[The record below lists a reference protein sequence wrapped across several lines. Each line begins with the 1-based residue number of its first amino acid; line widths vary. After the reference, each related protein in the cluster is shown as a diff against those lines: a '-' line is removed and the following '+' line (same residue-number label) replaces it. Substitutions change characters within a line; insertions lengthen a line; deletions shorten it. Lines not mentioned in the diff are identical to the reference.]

1 MIDIQHDIGLLIGS
15 VLSALVACSLIAR
28 IKKIAS
34 GASQPNFKIFSLM
47 LTAILLGLLIW
58 LIHFIGL
65 TAGFVLN
72 KYELDWG
79 ALLLSVLVICIA
91 AMFTLWLSTRSTW
104 SFFRAV
110 LVAGVIALGIFGMH
124 SISMMSFNFTAA
136 HVQQSPELV
145 QAHDQLFL
153 AMILMSGLLLV
164 TLMCIVV
171 SELRVGL
178 RNRQLAWANQQIEN
192 QTIQDNL
199 TKLPNRLY
207 LAEYANLLFSGQ
219 SEQQHEIAF
228 LYIDLDRFK
237 AVNDVFGHLVGDQLL
252 IQLTTRIHLLLGH
265 HSKLLRIGGDEF
277 LLVLENNFSRQSC
290 KNVRTDS

>member
-1 MIDIQHDIGLLIGS
+1 MIDIQHDIGLVISS

-153 AMILMSGLLLV
+153 AMISYF
-164 TLMCIVV
+164 
-171 SELRVGL
+171 
-178 RNRQLAWANQQIEN
+178 W
-192 QTIQDNL
+192 
-199 TKLPNRLY
+199 P
-207 LAEYANLLFSGQ
+207 
-219 SEQQHEIAF
+219 
-228 LYIDLDRFK
+228 
-237 AVNDVFGHLVGDQLL
+237 
-252 IQLTTRIHLLLGH
+252 
-265 HSKLLRIGGDEF
+265 
-277 LLVLENNFSRQSC
+277 
-290 KNVRTDS
+290 